1 MPFDDNLYGTRTPHR
16 LLALLKLVARGRMT
30 SDQLK
35 QYLQP
40 SSLNTS
46 QTGFEQVYSL
56 ARKGDLIKED
66 VDGFIQLQLDAQ
78 SLKDVQRFRFILNG
92 KIMDQP
98 ERAFVRF
105 STWYLMQGRAVY
117 SKGDDELVAT
127 FIHDLGTHFN
137 KTKLNAWKRWFIY
150 FGYGFLHNGNVIP
163 NVAGRLSDALK
174 SEKELSRQKT
184 ILFSDFMN
192 WLNRTCPEL
201 DFGEYAIN
209 FRGSGEWQPKTLS
222 VGLSAGLRSLHDQ
235 GLLRLIYTPDA
246 TDIWQLHRVGTHEI
260 PGQISAIQIG
270 GSL

>member
-1 MPFDDNLYGTRTPHR
+1 MPFDDNLYGTQTPHR

-30 SDQLK
+30 TDLLK

-40 SSLNTS
+40 AHLNPT
-46 QTGFEQVYSL
+46 QTGFDQVLSL
-56 ARKGDLIKED
+56 ARKGDLIRED
-66 VDGFIQLQLDAQ
+66 ADDIVHLQFDPRDLED
-78 SLKDVQRFRFILNG
+78 KRRVRFALNQ
-92 KIMDQP
+92 KVMAQP
-98 ERAFVRF
+98 ERLFVRF

-117 SKGDDELVAT
+117 RLGDDQLVAT
-127 FIHDLGTHFN
+127 FINDLGVTFN

-163 NVAGRLSDALK
+163 NVVGRLRDVLEN
-174 SEKELSRQKT
+174 EKELLRQKP
-184 ILFSDFMN
+184 ILFTDFMN

-201 DFGEYAIN
+201 DFGEYANN
-209 FRGSGEWQPKTLS
+209 FRGSAVLEPRTLS

-235 GLLRLIYTPDA
+235 GLLTLIYTPDA

-260 PGQISAIQIG
+260 AAQVSSIEIG